1 MFTERKA
8 KKSEKKTNVEPG
20 TSQNRINEGTHI
32 VGDISSTGFFR
43 IDGKLEGNI
52 KTPSKVVVGKTGVV
66 IGTLYCESAD
76 VEGHLE
82 GDIQVSELLILRST
96 AQIDGD
102 LVVGK
107 LSVEPGA
114 VINAS
119 CMMKGTKLLEG
130 SKRVK
135 AIEKDATQDKNI
147 ASSKVLSENQY

>member
-1 MFTERKA
+1 MFSERKA
-8 KKSEKKTNVEPG
+8 KKIEKKLNVEPG
-20 TSQNRINEGTHI
+20 SNQNRINEGTHI
-32 VGDISSTGFFR
+32 IGDISSTGFFR
-43 IDGKLEGNI
+43 IDGTIEGNI

-66 IGTLYCESAD
+66 KGTLHCESAD

-82 GDIQVSELLILRST
+82 GDLLVTESLILRST

-119 CMMKGTKLLEG
+119 CIMKEGKNLLNTINSELPKKTKALE
-130 SKRVK
+130 K
-135 AIEKDATQDKNI
+135 EKDAE
-147 ASSKVLSENQY
+147 KVSPEK

>member
-8 KKSEKKTNVEPG
+8 KKSEKKPTMEPG
-20 TSQNRINEGTHI
+20 TSQNRINEGTQI
-32 VGDISSTGFFR
+32 KGDILSSGFFR
-43 IDGKLEGNI
+43 IDGKIIGNI
-52 KTPSKVVVGKTGVV
+52 KTPSKVVVGKTGVI
-66 IGTLYCESAD
+66 IGTLHCESAD

-82 GDIQVSELLILRST
+82 GDIHVSELLILRST

-119 CMMKGTKLLEG
+119 CIMKGGKVIENSNKPKALEKNT
-130 SKRVK
+130 SL
-135 AIEKDATQDKNI
+135 DKNL
-147 ASSKVLSENQY
+147 APSKVLSENQ

>member
-1 MFTERKA
+1 MFSDRKA
-8 KKSEKKTNVEPG
+8 KKSEKKLNVEPG
-20 TSQNRINEGTHI
+20 SNQNRINEGTHI
-32 VGDISSTGFFR
+32 IGDISSTGFFR
-43 IDGKLEGNI
+43 IDGTIEGNI

-66 IGTLYCESAD
+66 KGTLHCESAD

-82 GDIQVSELLILRST
+82 GDLLVTESLILRST

-119 CMMKGTKLLEG
+119 CIMKEGKNLLNSINSELPKKTKAL
-130 SKRVK
+130 KK
-135 AIEKDATQDKNI
+135 EKDTV
-147 ASSKVLSENQY
+147 KVSPENN

>member
-1 MFTERKA
+1 MFSERKA
-8 KKSEKKTNVEPG
+8 KKIEKKLNVEPG
-20 TSQNRINEGTHI
+20 SNQNRINEGTHI
-32 VGDISSTGFFR
+32 IGDISSTGFFR
-43 IDGKLEGNI
+43 IDGTIEGNI

-66 IGTLYCESAD
+66 KGTLHCESAD

-82 GDIQVSELLILRST
+82 GDLLVTESLILRST

-119 CMMKGTKLLEG
+119 CIMKDGKNLLNTINSELPKKTKALE
-130 SKRVK
+130 K
-135 AIEKDATQDKNI
+135 EKDAE
-147 ASSKVLSENQY
+147 KVSPEK